1 MTLVDLSA
9 VHNALTAAIRALD
22 PPPLACI
29 AWDMAT
35 SRELDSMHPEPGL
48 SELLQGV
55 IDDLDTVLEDLSLGY
70 VDRFALIQHAQT
82 EQGVRTATALVLVE
96 SVAVAMTVDLAT
108 VHIGTLF
115 NTVIPTLEQQ
125 IGDAQGSSSTAQPRE
140 HRPPRSPASA
150 SYGMPSAPSAAYSSQ
165 TASAPASSTS
175 ASLPASSASAS
186 VGGSRTA
193 EPAPGQ
199 PGPGQS
205 WVLAP
210 HRPGTGPAPSQP
222 GPASQPNQAPGQESW
237 SSAPSASTGQAGPH
251 PTASA
256 SGQDQPP
263 AQPASP
269 APGPGWSPQQPPD
282 HGPGWSSQQ
291 PPAGP
296 APTQPAPGWSA
307 QQPAAGPNPTQ
318 PGPGWSPQ
326 QSYGPGWAPRQ
337 PEPQPAQGWSPA
349 PVPPFSAVPHPALR
363 PHHQKTPQRAP
374 SPPSAASSAHAG
386 QPQTG
391 WHPTQPDSP
400 FDPSQQRP
408 HPEDPWSDHRAA
420 QPAGTTP
427 AAAPGAH
434 PGYPTGYPGQPGPAP
449 LPEQGAPGYG
459 PQPGY
464 PAPPGSVPYPAQPYH
479 LGSASGGLPQP
490 GYPASGASAQPY
502 PASSASAQPY
512 PASSASAQPYPAS
525 GASAQPYPY
534 PASSAS
540 ADPYSGQ
547 PPSSGESA
555 FDLLDPKPAA
565 PRSQRRRLWNAMM
578 GSISRL
584 GRERIPASKTPA
596 VLTAALAQHLGD
608 LRSKRGMVPV
618 PVIADL
624 VANALRAMAKAE
636 LDLPPGLVEDVT
648 VAAQEYPQIG
658 EALQL
663 LMNGPQPEPQP
674 ALLIEAPPDI
684 RLWTHGRVAE
694 RREYLAQVRERDP
707 AQAREL
713 VTTSWPSLL
722 IDEREAFISV
732 IAAKPQRR
740 DQSLLEMAFTDPS
753 SHVRAAARSGLALLP
768 DSSFATRVRD
778 MASELVVVTH
788 GHVRT
793 LYPKQ
798 VDPRDGLDDVPYSAD
813 LGAARLN
820 AVVAALPTSTWEW
833 LVGVPAS
840 RLALLPGAHEI
851 GPGLEA
857 AAIRHHDMA
866 LADALLQSG
875 RVSPEL
881 VATASPVQQTLYAAE
896 DGTLVPDWYV
906 EAVES
911 WPQPWPN
918 EVAGAVSRYLLE
930 EFGHVPLR
938 LWVAFAT
945 RVPDHQ
951 CAEMANRLRDGVPEF
966 APTPVVRMIRQV
978 AAVLSTRATVWS
990 STRHAR

>member
-140 HRPPRSPASA
+140 HRPARSPASA

-186 VGGSRTA
+186 VPAGGSRTA

-210 HRPGTGPAPSQP
+210 PHRPGTGPAP
-222 GPASQPNQAPGQESW
+222 SQPNQAPGQESW

-251 PTASA
+251 PPASA

-282 HGPGWSSQQ
+282 HGPGWSPQQ

-296 APTQPAPGWSA
+296 APA
-307 QQPAAGPNPTQ
+307 Q

-374 SPPSAASSAHAG
+374 SPPSAHAG

-391 WHPTQPDSP
+391 WHPAQPDSP
-400 FDPSQQRP
+400 FDPGQQRP

-434 PGYPTGYPGQPGPAP
+434 PGYPA
-449 LPEQGAPGYG
+449 
-459 PQPGY
+459 
-464 PAPPGSVPYPAQPYH
+464 
-479 LGSASGGLPQP
+479 
-490 GYPASGASAQPY
+490 
-502 PASSASAQPY
+502 
-512 PASSASAQPYPAS
+512 
-525 GASAQPYPY
+525 
-534 PASSAS
+534 
-540 ADPYSGQ
+540 
-547 PPSSGESA
+547 
-555 FDLLDPKPAA
+555 
-565 PRSQRRRLWNAMM
+565 
-578 GSISRL
+578 
-584 GRERIPASKTPA
+584 
-596 VLTAALAQHLGD
+596 
-608 LRSKRGMVPV
+608 
-618 PVIADL
+618 
-624 VANALRAMAKAE
+624 
-636 LDLPPGLVEDVT
+636 
-648 VAAQEYPQIG
+648 
-658 EALQL
+658 
-663 LMNGPQPEPQP
+663 
-674 ALLIEAPPDI
+674 
-684 RLWTHGRVAE
+684 
-694 RREYLAQVRERDP
+694 
-707 AQAREL
+707 
-713 VTTSWPSLL
+713 
-722 IDEREAFISV
+722 
-732 IAAKPQRR
+732 
-740 DQSLLEMAFTDPS
+740 
-753 SHVRAAARSGLALLP
+753 
-768 DSSFATRVRD
+768 
-778 MASELVVVTH
+778 
-788 GHVRT
+788 
-793 LYPKQ
+793 
-798 VDPRDGLDDVPYSAD
+798 
-813 LGAARLN
+813 
-820 AVVAALPTSTWEW
+820 
-833 LVGVPAS
+833 
-840 RLALLPGAHEI
+840 
-851 GPGLEA
+851 
-857 AAIRHHDMA
+857 
-866 LADALLQSG
+866 
-875 RVSPEL
+875 
-881 VATASPVQQTLYAAE
+881 
-896 DGTLVPDWYV
+896 
-906 EAVES
+906 
-911 WPQPWPN
+911 
-918 EVAGAVSRYLLE
+918 
-930 EFGHVPLR
+930 
-938 LWVAFAT
+938 
-945 RVPDHQ
+945 
-951 CAEMANRLRDGVPEF
+951 
-966 APTPVVRMIRQV
+966 
-978 AAVLSTRATVWS
+978 
-990 STRHAR
+990 